1 MFWLPTTEPKKY
13 LVAAIFRAST
23 GQPGVDLFRAEG
35 GWRLVKKCIRH
46 SFSPSLLQKKK
57 KKKNIWECSSPQV
70 KYINRLYF
78 CSIFRVNCFILRNHD
93 HTVHFF
99 PTWSKYLLGS
109 IVIYE
114 TVTLFVCAFNLLNI
128 YCLSSACLAQLPS
141 PWKILW
147 RIAVTQC
154 KPMLIYWMV
163 TTEWLRSV
171 SWF

>member
-1 MFWLPTTEPKKY
+1 MLIY
-13 LVAAIFRAST
+13 LEQRVVGGLWKNVSGIPF
-23 GQPGVDLFRAEG
+23 PPLF
-35 GWRLVKKCIRH
+35 
-46 SFSPSLLQKKK
+46 SKKK

-78 CSIFRVNCFILRNHD
+78 CTIFRVNCFILRNHD
-93 HTVHFF
+93 HTVYFY
-99 PTWSKYLLGS
+99 PTWRKYLLSS
-109 IVIYE
+109 IVTYE
-114 TVTLFVCAFNLLNI
+114 TVTLFLCAFNLLTI
-128 YCLSSACLAQLPS
+128 YCLSSGCLAQLPS

>member
-1 MFWLPTTEPKKY
+1 MLIYLEQRVVDGFWKNVSGIPFPPL
-13 LVAAIFRAST
+13 S
-23 GQPGVDLFRAEG
+23 
-35 GWRLVKKCIRH
+35 
-46 SFSPSLLQKKK
+46 SKKK
-57 KKKNIWECSSPQV
+57 KEKKILGST
-70 KYINRLYF
+70 
-78 CSIFRVNCFILRNHD
+78 IFRLNCFILRYHD

-128 YCLSSACLAQLPS
+128 YCLSSGCLAQLPS